1 MSPYPS
7 QIDQTTILD
16 KARELLE
23 AEGIDQ
29 LSLAK
34 LADALEVKAP
44 SLYRYFA
51 SKTAL
56 LQAINTATI
65 TDLISTIQA
74 SVQSAPTDSRLR
86 ITEMAVTYR
95 AYAHAHPAAYVLAY
109 SASSPD
115 MRVPADRAEALVLPL
130 QALMAEISGEDHSL
144 AALRGLLALVHGF
157 VMLEFAGQYRR
168 GGDLSAAFEQSV
180 SAYVAGWANLDANG

>member
-7 QIDQTTILD
+7 QIDQTAILD

-23 AEGIDQ
+23 AEGIDK
-29 LSLAK
+29 LSLGK
-34 LADALEVKAP
+34 LADA
-44 SLYRYFA
+44 
-51 SKTAL
+51 
-56 LQAINTATI
+56 
-65 TDLISTIQA
+65 
-74 SVQSAPTDSRLR
+74 DSRLR
-86 ITEMAVTYR
+86 ITEMAITYR
-95 AYAHAHPAAYVLAY
+95 AHAHAHPAAYALAY

-180 SAYVAGWANLDANG
+180 SAYVAGWRIR